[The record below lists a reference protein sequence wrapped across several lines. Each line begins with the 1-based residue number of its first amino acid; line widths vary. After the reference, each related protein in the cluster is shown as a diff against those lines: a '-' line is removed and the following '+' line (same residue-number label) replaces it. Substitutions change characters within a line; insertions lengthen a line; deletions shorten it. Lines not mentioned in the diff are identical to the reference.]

1 MNKLE
6 IEKYNKAGKI
16 TSEVVEYAKSIVK
29 KDVLLIEL
37 AEKIEQKIYDLGGK
51 PAFPVNLSINEVAA
65 HATPSYNDES
75 KAHGLLKVDIGVHIE
90 GFAADTAFS
99 VDLEDNEVNKG
110 LIESAE
116 DALKEG
122 LKIVKHKIEL
132 REIGKVISE
141 RIKSKGFMP
150 VVNLSG
156 HAIKEYDLHAGV
168 NVPNYDNGDDS
179 ELEEGV
185 YAIEPFSTN
194 GSGKVIDGRPS
205 GIYQVVKQGNVR
217 DNMAREVLKFIV
229 EEYKTLPFCS
239 RWIHKKFGG
248 RGLLGLR
255 FIEQAGLLHGFTQL
269 VEISHGIVAQAE
281 HTIIVQGNEVIVT
294 TK

>member
-1 MNKLE
+1 MDIKE
-6 IEKYNKAGKI
+6 IEKYKKAGKI
-16 TSEVVEYAKSIVK
+16 TSEVVEYAKGIVK
-29 KDVLLIEL
+29 KDMLLLEL
-37 AEKIEQKIYDLGGK
+37 AGKIEQKIYDLGGK

-65 HATPSYNDES
+65 HATPSYNDDS

-99 VDLEDNEVNKG
+99 VDLENSETNAR
-110 LIESAE
+110 LIHAAQE
-116 DALKEG
+116 ALNEG

-141 RIKSKGFMP
+141 RIKSKGFTP

-194 GSGKVIDGRPS
+194 GSGKVIDGRMS
-205 GIYQVVKQGNVR
+205 GIYQLTKEGNVR
-217 DNMAREVLKFIV
+217 DNMAREVLSFIA
-229 EEYKTLPFCS
+229 EEYQTLPFCS
-239 RWIHKKFGG
+239 RWIYNKFGT
-248 RGLLGLR
+248 RGLIGLR
-255 FIEQAGLLHGFTQL
+255 FIEQAGLLHSFAQL
-269 VEISHGIVAQAE
+269 VEINKGTVAQAE

-294 TK
+294 TR

>member
-6 IEKYNKAGKI
+6 IEKYKKAGKI

-37 AEKIEQKIYDLGGK
+37 AEKIEQKIYELGGK

-99 VDLEDNEVNKG
+99 VDLENSETNAR
-110 LIESAE
+110 LIHAAQE
-116 DALKEG
+116 ALNEG
-122 LKIVKHKIEL
+122 LKIVKYKIEL

-141 RIKSKGFMP
+141 RIKSKGFTP

-156 HAIKEYDLHAGV
+156 HRISKKH
-168 NVPNYDNGDDS
+168 
-179 ELEEGV
+179 
-185 YAIEPFSTN
+185 
-194 GSGKVIDGRPS
+194 VI
-205 GIYQVVKQGNVR
+205 
-217 DNMAREVLKFIV
+217 M
-229 EEYKTLPFCS
+229 
-239 RWIHKKFGG
+239 
-248 RGLLGLR
+248 
-255 FIEQAGLLHGFTQL
+255 
-269 VEISHGIVAQAE
+269 
-281 HTIIVQGNEVIVT
+281 
-294 TK
+294 